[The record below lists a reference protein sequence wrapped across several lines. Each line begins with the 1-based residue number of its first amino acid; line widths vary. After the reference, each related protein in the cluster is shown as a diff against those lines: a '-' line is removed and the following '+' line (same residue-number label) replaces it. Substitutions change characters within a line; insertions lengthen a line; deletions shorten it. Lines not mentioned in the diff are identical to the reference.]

1 MGTRGK
7 RPVMVDGLLLASEA
21 ARRLGIH
28 HNTLNNWAD
37 RGIIHPAL
45 RMGPAGYRRYAP
57 GEVERVKAT
66 MAASEYRRRH
76 VARNS
81 RAVKARRRYAAD
93 PKRREDHAWRNA
105 ARNNALRRLVAE
117 NRPRWQQLYYEELA
131 AHGSKGDP
139 ASQA

>member
-1 MGTRGK
+1 
-7 RPVMVDGLLLASEA
+7 MVDGLLLASEA

-45 RMGPAGYRRYAP
+45 RMGPAAYRRYAP
-57 GEVERVKAT
+57 EEVERVKAT
-66 MAASEYRRRH
+66 MAATEYRRRH
-76 VARNS
+76 VSRSKAAVRARI
-81 RAVKARRRYAAD
+81 AYAAD
-93 PKRREDHAWRNA
+93 PRRRADHARRNT
-105 ARNNALRRLVAE
+105 ARSNALRRLVAE
-117 NRPRWQQLYYEELA
+117 YRPRWQQLYYEELEELA